1 MNWVAA
7 CSTNG
12 CNAEEPAA
20 VMLPDT
26 VKSIPLLLLFGG
38 GLAWFLGAHPDNK
51 TLPIKIPDKANTN
64 PLLPLSNERT
74 PPKIIN
80 FA

>member
-1 MNWVAA
+1 MNWSAT

-26 VKSIPLLLLFGG
+26 VKSTPPLLLLLGV
-38 GLAWFLGAHPDNK
+38 GLVWFFGAHPDKKILPAK
-51 TLPIKIPDKANTN
+51 TTDNANPS
-64 PLLPLSNERT
+64 PLLPLNNDNP
-74 PPKIIN
+74 PPKKI
-80 FA
+80 